1 LAIGAIESL
10 IGPERRSRIR
20 DALTRRAT
28 ARLVAILGS
37 LKGAFAKAGQFASMR
52 HDVVPAFVSEALSA
66 LQDRVPPLELSLV
79 RELVEAELGRP
90 LEACFTEFDP
100 SPLGA
105 ASIAQVHR
113 ATLPDGAEVAVKV
126 QYPWIQASLPAD
138 LAVLRIAARLWQ
150 RMRAP
155 GSPSE
160 QIDFDRFFSEFSDG
174 LASELDF
181 THEATMAREIAANLA
196 GDSQIQ
202 VPRIVASHSTRR
214 VLTMSYQPCVS
225 VGDSQGL
232 LRLGVDPAEVL
243 EILARAYAKQVFV
256 DGLFHADP
264 HPGNLFVLDEPE
276 AATRPRILFVDFG
289 LSKRLS
295 PELKH
300 QLRQGIYCL
309 LKRDVDGFI
318 DRMQDMGM
326 IAQGAESDVR
336 DAVHK
341 MFARIAGG
349 AGSAGVLGASSGQI
363 LGLKDEAKTLLQETP
378 GLQLP
383 NDLLLYAKTL
393 SYLFALGEN
402 LAPEVD
408 LMKISTPYLL
418 RFLAERG

>member
-1 LAIGAIESL
+1 
-10 IGPERRSRIR
+10 
-20 DALTRRAT
+20 
-28 ARLVAILGS
+28 
-37 LKGAFAKAGQFASMR
+37 
-52 HDVVPAFVSEALSA
+52 
-66 LQDRVPPLELSLV
+66 
-79 RELVEAELGRP
+79 
-90 LEACFTEFDP
+90 
-100 SPLGA
+100 
-105 ASIAQVHR
+105 
-113 ATLPDGAEVAVKV
+113 
-126 QYPWIQASLPAD
+126 
-138 LAVLRIAARLWQ
+138 
-150 RMRAP
+150 
-155 GSPSE
+155 
-160 QIDFDRFFSEFSDG
+160 
-174 LASELDF
+174 
-181 THEATMAREIAANLA
+181 
-196 GDSQIQ
+196 
-202 VPRIVASHSTRR
+202 
-214 VLTMSYQPCVS
+214 MSYQPCVS

-276 AATRPRILFVDFG
+276 AATRPRVLFVDFG

-295 PELKH
+295 PELRH

-349 AGSAGVLGASSGQI
+349 AGSSGVLGASSGQI